1 MAVINVNEKIY
12 QEMIE
17 SGKTVLLDF
26 YADWCGPCRRVSPLV
41 ERFAEEYP
49 DYAVGKINVDGEPEL
64 TEKFNVMSIPMLV
77 VLKDGK
83 IAAQNVGAMPYD
95 LIVKMVT
102 EA

>member
-1 MAVINVNEKIY
+1 MAVINVDEKNY
-12 QEMIE
+12 QEVIG

-49 DYAVGKINVDGEPEL
+49 DYAVGKINVDDEQEL
-64 TEKFNVMSIPMLV
+64 AEKFNVMSIPMLV
-77 VLKDGK
+77 VMKDGR
-83 IAAQNVGAMPYD
+83 IAVKNVGAMPYD